1 MALAGCGSGNLHIG
15 ERMTEKI
22 EPLTEDELIEQLRAL
37 GDDEETRARRIGHAA
52 HWLARHVPDIIT
64 ALSIERTARQKAEE
78 RVREL
83 EDVISGCV
91 LCSSPDTRWDEAMA
105 RYRAALTTDPPKEG

>member
-1 MALAGCGSGNLHIG
+1 MT
-15 ERMTEKI
+15 TEKI
-22 EPLTEDELIEQLRAL
+22 EPLTWEDAAMLEQTMRWLRADWP
-37 GDDEETRARRIGHAA
+37 GAA
-52 HWLARHVPDIIT
+52 EIIDG
-64 ALSIERTARQKAEE
+64 ALSLERAARQKAEE

>member
-1 MALAGCGSGNLHIG
+1 MT
-15 ERMTEKI
+15 TEKI
-22 EPLTEDELIEQLRAL
+22 EPLTDELDDFDDRIVSPAPWTADAFRLVKERCGRCGRTESHKRGVDDHHFIGEQDEIQQLR
-37 GDDEETRARRIGHAA
+37 ET
-52 HWLARHVPDIIT
+52 
-64 ALSIERTARQKAEE
+64 LSLERTARQKAEE

-105 RYRAALTTDPPKEG
+105 RYRSRN

>member
-1 MALAGCGSGNLHIG
+1 LTN
-15 ERMTEKI
+15 EKP
-22 EPLTEDELIEQLRAL
+22 EPLTPVLVTQVVCRADM
-37 GDDEETRARRIGHAA
+37 G
-52 HWLARHVPDIIT
+52 WLACQCMLDAYNVAVD
-64 ALSIERTARQKAEE
+64 ALSLERTARQKAEE

>member
-1 MALAGCGSGNLHIG
+1 MT
-15 ERMTEKI
+15 TEKI
-22 EPLTEDELIEQLRAL
+22 GPLTWEDAAMLEQTMRWLRADWP
-37 GDDEETRARRIGHAA
+37 GAA
-52 HWLARHVPDIIT
+52 EIIDG
-64 ALSIERTARQKAEE
+64 ALSLERAARQKAEE